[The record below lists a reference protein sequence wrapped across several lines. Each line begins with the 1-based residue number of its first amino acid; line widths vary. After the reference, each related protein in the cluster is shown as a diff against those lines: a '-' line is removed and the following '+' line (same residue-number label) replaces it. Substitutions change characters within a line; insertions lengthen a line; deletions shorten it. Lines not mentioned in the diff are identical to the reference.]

1 MMSIMTNYNIQNH
14 NIQPI
19 YDKNSTILILGSFP
33 SVKSREGKFFYN
45 HPQNRFWK
53 VISNIY
59 GYSVPNT
66 IKDKINLL
74 LSNNIALW
82 DVIQSCEIIGSSD
95 SSIRKVIP
103 NDISNIVENSKIE
116 KIFTNG
122 NTAHKMYQK
131 YISKSIDIE
140 EFVLP
145 STSPANARYSLD
157 NLIDAW
163 KVIKKTDR

>member
-1 MMSIMTNYNIQNH
+1 MMNIMTNYSIQNH

-59 GYSVPNT
+59 GYSVPST

-82 DVIQSCEIIGSSD
+82 DVIQSCEIVGSSD

-131 YISKSIDIE
+131 YIGKSIDIE

-157 NLIDAW
+157 NLIEAW